1 MASLEQVMTSLGGAV
16 FAAQNFEINV
26 GTLLLF
32 LTVEKG
38 DRAPFQDA
46 EGNADEN
53 SVKAFLVEV
62 DQLTLGQLK
71 GKLEGL
77 GVLSNEAI
85 DQITSLNQ
93 TRRRL
98 IHYFVPDYHD
108 RMGTEDGRQEV
119 LEELNAM
126 EEKFRNAWYG
136 LQNFLA
142 AKALERGY
150 NA

>member
-1 MASLEQVMTSLGGAV
+1 MCHLRKLLWELVHQDLVLLAGRTLE
-16 FAAQNFEINV
+16 
-26 GTLLLF
+26 
-32 LTVEKG
+32 
-38 DRAPFQDA
+38 
-46 EGNADEN
+46 
-53 SVKAFLVEV
+53 
-62 DQLTLGQLK
+62 LTLGQLK